1 MMKRIL
7 VLSLALLIM
16 MTSLLFPAAAVEK
29 TTGEILK
36 SYGIVSGD
44 AMGNLNEETYL
55 TRAEMMVIMSRL
67 MGEFDQA
74 SSFTGKS
81 TFKDSSDHW
90 AESYVAYGQSK
101 GWASG
106 LGNNEFGYDQKHT
119 TREAAVFMLRALG
132 YQSDIDFYWW
142 SAFSVAQNLGLV
154 PDHLGAD
161 QFIRRI
167 DLFEMIYRTLNTAK
181 KASNLPLIHFIPVSQ
196 EALRVVEIRPAGLR
210 GLEIMFSESLK
221 GIGEVLVSASGN
233 GVGVGKIQFSGEDR
247 VYVELRQTLQD
258 GMAYEIKIQGFE
270 GKDGDLSVPRF
281 VTIQYPVVAPAKTS
295 SIATTA
301 AVPLTA
307 YSSVSTTSSTQTE
320 LVLEWSGAVKGL
332 RAEHIK
338 YNAAGDSPLGLF
350 LDRELT
356 VPVNPEEAVS
366 KVYALLATKLGAVI
380 TGKPLQVGSSEVR
393 LVGSAASG
401 TQLTDVWGN
410 AIEGGSMPVKVDG
423 DGTPPAVTKIELA
436 SGSLNTFRVE
446 FSENVTFSTNQVEVR
461 YSTGALIPNL
471 WVSVSG
477 SGKAYTIQLND
488 VNLSGRS
495 IRLTLRN
502 ISDLAFIPNVMA
514 SHSATYAFADVERPA
529 VTEVLMDSAS
539 KMIYVT
545 YSKPVDVASATSR
558 SRYAVSYSSSALVLS
573 KVPTQLGTTGGS
585 ARTFKL
591 SLTNTEYTLAQS
603 SGAQLTVSGV
613 SDLSGNTIL
622 TQSFS
627 FAGMTDVSKNPPQL
641 VNVYATDNRSVT
653 AVFNQVLT
661 RVDAG
666 AFKVNLGGVSNV
678 TYSVSGGQT
687 VVKFQTSAPL
697 PSSFSGVSLFID
709 TTGVSKVQNLYGIDV
724 RNVSKAVEDRR

>member
-1 MMKRIL
+1 MKKIL
-7 VLSLALLIM
+7 LLSLALLIM
-16 MTSLLFPAAAVEK
+16 MTSLLIPTAAVEK

-44 AMGNLNEETYL
+44 ALGNLNEDTYL

-81 TFKDSSDHW
+81 TFKDSADHW

-106 LGNNEFGYDQKHT
+106 LGNNEFGYDQKHSA
-119 TREAAVFMLRALG
+119 REAAVFMLRALG

-142 SAFSVAQNLGLV
+142 SAFSVAKNLGLV

-161 QFIRRI
+161 QFIKRI

-181 KASNLPLIHFIPVSQ
+181 KASALPLIHFIPISQ
-196 EALRVVEIRPAGLR
+196 EALRVTEIRPAGKM
-210 GLEIMFSESLK
+210 GLEIIFNEPLAGSGEVFVSVSGNAV
-221 GIGEVLVSASGN
+221 GIGN
-233 GVGVGKIQFSGEDR
+233 MQFSGEDR
-247 VYVELRQTLQD
+247 VIVELRQILQE
-258 GMAYEIKIQGFE
+258 GMSYEVKIQGFV

-281 VTIQYPVVAPAKTS
+281 AAVQFPVASPAKTS
-295 SIATTA
+295 LAAATTS

-307 YSSVSTTSSTQTE
+307 QSSISVTSTTQTE
-320 LVLEWSGAVKGL
+320 MVLEWSGAVKGL

-338 YNAAGDSPLGLF
+338 YNAAGDSPMGLY
-350 LDRELT
+350 LDRELMN
-356 VPVNPEEAVS
+356 PVNSEEAVS
-366 KVYALLATKLGAVI
+366 KVYALLATKSGSVI
-380 TGKPLQVGSSEVR
+380 TGKPLQVGASEVR
-393 LVGSAASG
+393 IVGSASSG
-401 TQLTDVWGN
+401 VQLTDVWGN
-410 AIEGGSMPVKVDG
+410 AIEGGSIPVNVDG
-423 DGTPPAVTKIELA
+423 DGTPPAVTKLELVA
-436 SGSLNTFRVE
+436 GSLNTFRVE
-446 FSENVTFSTNQVEVR
+446 FSENVTLSTNQVEVR

-471 WVSVSG
+471 WLSVSG
-477 SGKAYTIQLND
+477 SGKVYTIQLND

-495 IRLTLRN
+495 IRLNLRN
-502 ISDLAFIPNVMA
+502 VSDLAFIPNVMTA
-514 SHSATYAFADVERPA
+514 HSATYTFADVERPA

-539 KMIYVT
+539 KLIYVT
-545 YSKPVDVASATSR
+545 YSKPVDFASATSR
-558 SRYAVSYSSSALVLS
+558 SRYAVSYGGSALVLS
-573 KVPTQLGTTGGS
+573 KAPTQLGTSGSS

-613 SDLSGNTIL
+613 SDLSGNTVL

-627 FAGMTDVSKNPPQL
+627 FSGMTDVSKNPPQL
-641 VNVYATDNRSVT
+641 VNVYATDNRSMT

-661 RVDAG
+661 RMDAG
-666 AFKVNLGGVSNV
+666 AFKVNLGGVSNL
-678 TYSVSGGQT
+678 TYSVTGGQT
-687 VVKFQTSAPL
+687 VVKFQTSAAL
-697 PSSFSGVSLFID
+697 PSNLSGVSLFID

-724 RNVSKAVEDRR
+724 RNVSKVVEDRR